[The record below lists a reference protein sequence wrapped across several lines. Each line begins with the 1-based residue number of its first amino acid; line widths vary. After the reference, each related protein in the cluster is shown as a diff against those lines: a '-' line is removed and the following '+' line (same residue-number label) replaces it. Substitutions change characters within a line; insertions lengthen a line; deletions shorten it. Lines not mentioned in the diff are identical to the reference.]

1 MFFDIGWTEIAL
13 IGGVA
18 LIAIGPKELPGALRT
33 AGQWV
38 GKARRLAQD
47 FQSQF
52 QEALREADIAEMKKQ
67 FDDAANAAA
76 ATPSS
81 LLGSTVNDVK
91 DALALDAPDGNRP
104 PASRLPKRRSRPCS
118 TALRQQAMSRR
129 RPPRRRQATRRHEP
143 GRHRRHQGAAAGSS
157 HRTSLAPD
165 QGADRVRPG
174 VHRLFLLLQAD
185 LQRADLALCLGR
197 RRGEFEIHLHGAAR
211 TVRHAPEARDVRRG
225 FHLVPDRRRAD
236 LQVRRAGSLPQR
248 ATRPSCRT

>member
-47 FQSQF
+47 FQNQF

-76 ATPSS
+76 ASPSS

-91 DALALDAPDGNRP
+91 DALALDAPPATPVDPAPETHVEALQHSAAATTDVVAPAAAP
-104 PASRLPKRRSRPCS
+104 PASDK
-118 TALRQQAMSRR
+118 
-129 RPPRRRQATRRHEP
+129 
-143 GRHRRHQGAAAGSS
+143 
-157 HRTSLAPD
+157 AP
-165 QGADRVRPG
+165 
-174 VHRLFLLLQAD
+174 
-185 LQRADLALCLGR
+185 
-197 RRGEFEIHLHGAAR
+197 
-211 TVRHAPEARDVRRG
+211 
-225 FHLVPDRRRAD
+225 
-236 LQVRRAGSLPQR
+236 
-248 ATRPSCRT
+248 

>member
-91 DALALDAPDGNRP
+91 DALALDAPPAPPAEPAPETHVEALQHSAAATSDVVAGAAAP
-104 PASRLPKRRSRPCS
+104 PASDK
-118 TALRQQAMSRR
+118 
-129 RPPRRRQATRRHEP
+129 
-143 GRHRRHQGAAAGSS
+143 
-157 HRTSLAPD
+157 AP
-165 QGADRVRPG
+165 
-174 VHRLFLLLQAD
+174 
-185 LQRADLALCLGR
+185 
-197 RRGEFEIHLHGAAR
+197 
-211 TVRHAPEARDVRRG
+211 
-225 FHLVPDRRRAD
+225 
-236 LQVRRAGSLPQR
+236 
-248 ATRPSCRT
+248 

>member
-47 FQSQF
+47 FQNQF

-76 ATPSS
+76 ASPSS

-91 DALALDAPDGNRP
+91 DALALDAPPATPVEPAPETHLEALQHGAAATTDVVAPAAAP
-104 PASRLPKRRSRPCS
+104 PASDK
-118 TALRQQAMSRR
+118 
-129 RPPRRRQATRRHEP
+129 
-143 GRHRRHQGAAAGSS
+143 
-157 HRTSLAPD
+157 AP
-165 QGADRVRPG
+165 
-174 VHRLFLLLQAD
+174 
-185 LQRADLALCLGR
+185 
-197 RRGEFEIHLHGAAR
+197 
-211 TVRHAPEARDVRRG
+211 
-225 FHLVPDRRRAD
+225 
-236 LQVRRAGSLPQR
+236 
-248 ATRPSCRT
+248 

>member
-76 ATPSS
+76 ATPSN

-91 DALALDAPDGNRP
+91 DALALDAPPATPAEPTPETHVEALQHSAAATSDVAAPAAAP
-104 PASRLPKRRSRPCS
+104 PASDK
-118 TALRQQAMSRR
+118 
-129 RPPRRRQATRRHEP
+129 
-143 GRHRRHQGAAAGSS
+143 
-157 HRTSLAPD
+157 AP
-165 QGADRVRPG
+165 
-174 VHRLFLLLQAD
+174 
-185 LQRADLALCLGR
+185 
-197 RRGEFEIHLHGAAR
+197 
-211 TVRHAPEARDVRRG
+211 
-225 FHLVPDRRRAD
+225 
-236 LQVRRAGSLPQR
+236 
-248 ATRPSCRT
+248 

>member
-47 FQSQF
+47 FQNQF

-76 ATPSS
+76 ATPSN

-91 DALALDAPDGNRP
+91 DALALDAPPATPAEPAPETDVEALQHSAATTSDVAVPAAAP
-104 PASRLPKRRSRPCS
+104 PASDK
-118 TALRQQAMSRR
+118 
-129 RPPRRRQATRRHEP
+129 
-143 GRHRRHQGAAAGSS
+143 
-157 HRTSLAPD
+157 AP
-165 QGADRVRPG
+165 
-174 VHRLFLLLQAD
+174 
-185 LQRADLALCLGR
+185 
-197 RRGEFEIHLHGAAR
+197 
-211 TVRHAPEARDVRRG
+211 
-225 FHLVPDRRRAD
+225 
-236 LQVRRAGSLPQR
+236 
-248 ATRPSCRT
+248 

>member
-76 ATPSS
+76 ASPSN
-81 LLGSTVNDVK
+81 LLGATVNDVK
-91 DALALDAPDGNRP
+91 DALALDVPDGSAPTRP
-104 PASRLPKRRSRPCS
+104 AEPAPE
-118 TALRQQAMSRR
+118 THVEALRHSA
-129 RPPRRRQATRRHEP
+129 AVAGE
-143 GRHRRHQGAAAGSS
+143 GAAETAAAP
-157 HRTSLAPD
+157 TSGKAP
-165 QGADRVRPG
+165 
-174 VHRLFLLLQAD
+174 
-185 LQRADLALCLGR
+185 
-197 RRGEFEIHLHGAAR
+197 
-211 TVRHAPEARDVRRG
+211 
-225 FHLVPDRRRAD
+225 
-236 LQVRRAGSLPQR
+236 
-248 ATRPSCRT
+248 

>member
-47 FQSQF
+47 FQNQF

-76 ATPSS
+76 ASPSS

-91 DALALDAPDGNRP
+91 DALALDAPPATPVEPAPETHVEALQHGAAATTDVAATAAAP
-104 PASRLPKRRSRPCS
+104 PASDK
-118 TALRQQAMSRR
+118 
-129 RPPRRRQATRRHEP
+129 
-143 GRHRRHQGAAAGSS
+143 
-157 HRTSLAPD
+157 AP
-165 QGADRVRPG
+165 
-174 VHRLFLLLQAD
+174 
-185 LQRADLALCLGR
+185 
-197 RRGEFEIHLHGAAR
+197 
-211 TVRHAPEARDVRRG
+211 
-225 FHLVPDRRRAD
+225 
-236 LQVRRAGSLPQR
+236 
-248 ATRPSCRT
+248 

>member
-76 ATPSS
+76 ATPSN

-91 DALALDAPDGNRP
+91 DALVLDAPPPPPAEPTAETHVEALEHSAAATSDVAAPAAAP
-104 PASRLPKRRSRPCS
+104 PASDK
-118 TALRQQAMSRR
+118 
-129 RPPRRRQATRRHEP
+129 
-143 GRHRRHQGAAAGSS
+143 
-157 HRTSLAPD
+157 
-165 QGADRVRPG
+165 
-174 VHRLFLLLQAD
+174 
-185 LQRADLALCLGR
+185 
-197 RRGEFEIHLHGAAR
+197 
-211 TVRHAPEARDVRRG
+211 
-225 FHLVPDRRRAD
+225 VP
-236 LQVRRAGSLPQR
+236 
-248 ATRPSCRT
+248 

>member
-76 ATPSS
+76 ASPSN
-81 LLGSTVNDVK
+81 LLGSTVKDVK
-91 DALALDAPDGNRP
+91 DSLALDVPDGSAPTRPADPAPETHVEALQHSAAAASDVAAEPAAP
-104 PASRLPKRRSRPCS
+104 PASDK
-118 TALRQQAMSRR
+118 
-129 RPPRRRQATRRHEP
+129 
-143 GRHRRHQGAAAGSS
+143 
-157 HRTSLAPD
+157 AP
-165 QGADRVRPG
+165 
-174 VHRLFLLLQAD
+174 
-185 LQRADLALCLGR
+185 
-197 RRGEFEIHLHGAAR
+197 
-211 TVRHAPEARDVRRG
+211 
-225 FHLVPDRRRAD
+225 
-236 LQVRRAGSLPQR
+236 
-248 ATRPSCRT
+248 

>member
-47 FQSQF
+47 FQNQF

-76 ATPSS
+76 ASPSS

-91 DALALDAPDGNRP
+91 DALTLDAPPATPVEPAPATHLEALQHGAAATTDVVAPAAAP
-104 PASRLPKRRSRPCS
+104 PASDK
-118 TALRQQAMSRR
+118 
-129 RPPRRRQATRRHEP
+129 
-143 GRHRRHQGAAAGSS
+143 
-157 HRTSLAPD
+157 AP
-165 QGADRVRPG
+165 
-174 VHRLFLLLQAD
+174 
-185 LQRADLALCLGR
+185 
-197 RRGEFEIHLHGAAR
+197 
-211 TVRHAPEARDVRRG
+211 
-225 FHLVPDRRRAD
+225 
-236 LQVRRAGSLPQR
+236 
-248 ATRPSCRT
+248 